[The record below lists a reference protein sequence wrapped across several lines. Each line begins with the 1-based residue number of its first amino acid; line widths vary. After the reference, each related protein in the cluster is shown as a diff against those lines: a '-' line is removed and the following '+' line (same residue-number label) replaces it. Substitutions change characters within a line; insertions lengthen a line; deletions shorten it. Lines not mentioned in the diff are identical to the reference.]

1 MKTCISGSYFMRA
14 QAAML
19 KLGFGLVLVGYAIP
33 SHAAQ
38 PGVDDFAPGADVLS
52 IPLAYSITGA
62 DRTSGPGTNNQ
73 QPGRFGFGKLP
84 NLRPYFDLKKLTAWV
99 TSISWHMSEE
109 DNHPSFSPRLQVES
123 RNSRISIR
131 PTSHSLTVEWSS
143 KLD

>member
-19 KLGFGLVLVGYAIP
+19 KLGFGLVLVGYAIA

-52 IPLAYSITGA
+52 IPLAYSITGV

-73 QPGRFGFGKLP
+73 QPDRFGFGKLP
-84 NLRPYFDLKKLTAWV
+84 NLRPYFNLQKVAAWV
-99 TSISWHMSEE
+99 ASIRWHMTEE
-109 DNHPSFSPRLQVES
+109 NNRASFSPRLRVES
-123 RNSRISIR
+123 RGTLILIR
-131 PTSHSLTVEWSS
+131 PRSHSITVEWHR